1 MLTDNCYVVVKR
13 GINFLRCHH
22 IIGCSFTVLLRS
34 LVLNTMSMSRAKPS
48 LSTARAAHECTYHW
62 QAFTHTGRQQTLL
75 SMQLSE
81 TWHGMD
87 DCTVGAVSVVTVAGI
102 CNSVGGGV
110 FLTCHRGAGGSGE
123 YRSVSRLWLLIGNR
137 WRSRL

>member
-1 MLTDNCYVVVKR
+1 
-13 GINFLRCHH
+13 
-22 IIGCSFTVLLRS
+22 
-34 LVLNTMSMSRAKPS
+34 
-48 LSTARAAHECTYHW
+48 
-62 QAFTHTGRQQTLL
+62 
-75 SMQLSE
+75 
-81 TWHGMD
+81 MD

-137 WRSRL
+137 WRSRLQDCSVVLECANCSLHATVWGALSETVATVSLSTVPA